1 VLLSYPF
8 NSSNP
13 SIIVNYENEKKDQ
26 YFTEPYDLLIAE
38 ANEELSI
45 SANPVTNF
53 AFLRPFAEGKEK
65 WTYKQIT
72 AGGVEKAIE
81 NELKPLFSM
90 ASTIY
95 GEALIEPD
103 AMAHQNLSYMDK
115 LQYPPLFK
123 MK

>member
-1 VLLSYPF
+1 MK
-8 NSSNP
+8 
-13 SIIVNYENEKKDQ
+13 VNYENEKKDQ

-38 ANEELSI
+38 ANEELTI

-53 AFLRPFAEGKEK
+53 AFLRPFAE
-65 WTYKQIT
+65 
-72 AGGVEKAIE
+72 GGVEKAIE